1 MRPGLEKRKNNNEKR
16 DMETTV
22 KTTKRNNSTKRIPN
36 SKKTPRNKYIAAAL
50 SHQDSF
56 IVYDP
61 NFML

>member
-1 MRPGLEKRKNNNEKR
+1 
-16 DMETTV
+16 METIA
-22 KTTKRNNSTKRIPN
+22 KETTAKRNNSTKRVPN
-36 SKKTPRNKYIAAAL
+36 SKKTPRNKYTAAAL